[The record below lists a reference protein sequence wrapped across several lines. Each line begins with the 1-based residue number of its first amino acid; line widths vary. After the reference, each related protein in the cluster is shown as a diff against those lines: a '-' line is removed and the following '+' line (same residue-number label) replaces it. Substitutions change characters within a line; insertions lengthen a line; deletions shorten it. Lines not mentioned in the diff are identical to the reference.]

1 MNRRIV
7 LGIGDIV
14 LAIFNMYFAF
24 LRMQAGNYKIA
35 AFQVVMAVCLTV
47 LGCKLISEG

>member
-1 MNRRIV
+1 MNRRIA
-7 LGIGDIV
+7 LGLADIV
-14 LAIFNMYFAF
+14 LAIFNLYFSF

-35 AFQVVMAVCLTV
+35 AFQVVMAICLTV